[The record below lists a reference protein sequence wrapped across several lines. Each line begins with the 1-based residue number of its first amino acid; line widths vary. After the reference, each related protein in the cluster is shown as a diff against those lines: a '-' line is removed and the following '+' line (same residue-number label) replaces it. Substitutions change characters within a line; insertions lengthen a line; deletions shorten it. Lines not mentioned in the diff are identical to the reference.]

1 MKVEKE
7 IAHYEKSKTASIH
20 MDVEL
25 DDKDKKIADIVMKI
39 MFVGIL
45 VVFALVLLK
54 ILPLWTVFAAFAPLV
69 IMLAILFVKY
79 FVLKKGEHQIVAT
92 KTKTEIDGDKIKQ
105 ESETTLKTPDGKLI
119 EKEIDSFD
127 NTKE

>member
-25 DDKDKKIADIVMKI
+25 DGKDKKITDIVMKI

-54 ILPLWTVFAAFAPLV
+54 ILPLWTIFAAFAPLV

-105 ESETTLKTPDGKLI
+105 ESETTVKTSDGKHI
-119 EKEIDSFD
+119 EKE
-127 NTKE
+127 

>member
-69 IMLAILFVKY
+69 IMLVILFVKY

>member
-25 DDKDKKIADIVMKI
+25 DDKDKKITDIVMKI

-54 ILPLWTVFAAFAPLV
+54 ILPLWTAFAAFAPLV

-79 FVLKKGEHQIVAT
+79 FVLKKGEQQIVTT

-105 ESETTLKTPDGKLI
+105 ESETTVKTPDGKLI

>member
-25 DDKDKKIADIVMKI
+25 DDKDKKITDIAMKI

-45 VVFALVLLK
+45 VVFVLVLLK
-54 ILPLWTVFAAFAPLV
+54 ILPLWTAFAAFAPLV

-79 FVLKKGEHQIVAT
+79 LVLKKGEHQIVTT

-105 ESETTLKTPDGKLI
+105 ESETTVKTPDGKLI
-119 EKEIDSFD
+119 EKEIDRFD